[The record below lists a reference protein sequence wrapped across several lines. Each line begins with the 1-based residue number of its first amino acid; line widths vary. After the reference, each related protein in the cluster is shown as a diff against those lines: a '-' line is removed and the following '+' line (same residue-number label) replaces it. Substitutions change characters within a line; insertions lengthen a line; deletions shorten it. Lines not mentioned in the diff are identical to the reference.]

1 MSGGGLFDKAAFG
14 QTLNELPNTN
24 SLATLP
30 TKAPVVPAALEGSTK
45 VRDIAPGASIS
56 GTVPAFSCD
65 QANDTSPSKIY
76 AAASGTATG
85 SPTKAVTF
93 KTQRPSRLGLG
104 APSGSLSTPSSPENP
119 RRPSTTKAQHTNY
132 FGFSSPWTQQSNNGE
147 TKMQHGNKIFV
158 TETKNE
164 DEEIISTTKNTKFY
178 HFLKNAQLSPSVERN
193 NSSWKLVGTVSV
205 AVVDDSCGVCWKKNS
220 FVKLTFL
227 SSCFTQ
233 NERHPQTSHFAT
245 GHFASVA

>member
-1 MSGGGLFDKAAFG
+1 MSGGGFVFENATFG
-14 QTLNELPNTN
+14 QTTNELPNTN

-30 TKAPVVPAALEGSTK
+30 TTAPGVPAALAASTK
-45 VRDIAPGASIS
+45 VRDTA
-56 GTVPAFSCD
+56 
-65 QANDTSPSKIY
+65 
-76 AAASGTATG
+76 TATG

-132 FGFSSPWTQQSNNGE
+132 FGSSSPWTQQSNNGGE